1 MFNWLAR
8 LIQTKA
14 SPVAAAEIT
23 LGDIMQSLPGFA
35 SADAIG
41 KAIYDYGTVQ
51 AAVEKI
57 AWATGGLPWRV
68 VDANNA
74 EINHDLLRAPNPD
87 MTWHE
92 FVARFVLEYAT
103 SGDFYALLVR
113 RNERSANS
121 PVIAIWP
128 LKSDLMSVQIDAK
141 TGQITSYTYGN
152 LISSRSFTFRPEEG
166 RIMHIARPSIASQTN
181 GASVMPNALKVAA
194 IVEML
199 AEKLYEGLQG
209 GTTSPAIIT
218 LRHAKTDALIGKEAI
233 EKVKEALREHM
244 LTSAK
249 SGRIMVLGDVQAD
262 KIDIPR
268 EAIAAGDMDTR
279 TELRREIC
287 FLLGVPPVL
296 LGLKDDSTYNNY
308 ETALKAF
315 YSETVLPMYANPLAE
330 ALTKTVFAPMGLRLV
345 IDEDDIPVFREA
357 RYAMVETLERASFM
371 TINEKRA
378 MMGLPP
384 VDGGDV
390 VMQPINLAPINEQPP
405 AQPEDQQ
412 KELERAAEAWPL
424 PLREAS

>member
-1 MFNWLAR
+1 MLKWLAS

-23 LGDIMQSLPGFA
+23 LTDIMQSLPGFG
-35 SADAIG
+35 SQSAIG
-41 KAIYDYGTVQ
+41 EAIYEHGTVQ

-68 VDANNA
+68 VDGNGSEVA
-74 EINHDLLRAPNPD
+74 HDLLNAPNPD

-92 FVARFVLEYAT
+92 FVTRFVLEYAS

-128 LKSDLMSVQIDAK
+128 LRSDLMSVQVDSK
-141 TGQITSYTYGN
+141 TGRVVSYTYGN
-152 LISSRSFTFRPEEG
+152 AGSARLFTYKPEEG
-166 RIMHIARPSIASQTN
+166 RIMHIARPSIISQKD
-181 GASVMPNALKVAA
+181 GASVMPNALKIAA

-209 GTTSPAIIT
+209 GTTAPAIIA
-218 LRHAKTDALIGKEAI
+218 LRHAKQDGLIGKEAI
-233 EKVKEALREHM
+233 DKVKEAIREHM
-244 LTSAK
+244 LTAQK
-249 SGRIMVLGDVQAD
+249 SGRIMVLGDVQAE

-315 YSETVLPMYANPLAE
+315 YSETVLPMYARPFSDV
-330 ALTKTVFAPMGLRLV
+330 LTKEVFGPMGLRIEV
-345 IDEDDIPVFREA
+345 DEENIPVFMEA
-357 RYAMVETLERASFM
+357 RHSMIETIERASFM
-371 TINEKRA
+371 TVNEKRA

-390 VMQPINLAPINEQPP
+390 VMQPINLMPINEQPP
-405 AQPEDQQ
+405 EQPQDQM
-412 KELERAAEAWPL
+412 KELEAAAANWRL
-424 PLREAS
+424 PY